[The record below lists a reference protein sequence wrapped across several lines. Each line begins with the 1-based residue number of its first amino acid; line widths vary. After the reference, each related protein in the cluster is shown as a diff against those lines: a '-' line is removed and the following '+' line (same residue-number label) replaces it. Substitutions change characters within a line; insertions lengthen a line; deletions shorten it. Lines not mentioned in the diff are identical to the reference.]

1 MRVSDIRQQF
11 IDKYNRQEFR
21 GNGTVELQAV
31 SFEAD
36 ELTIFGKRNEEYI
49 AAEIEWY
56 NSKDRSVQKLFD
68 IYGKEVKI
76 WKDVADKWGE
86 VNSNYGWCIH
96 SQARYYQYQEV
107 YHTLK
112 YYKNT
117 RQAVMIYTHPDN
129 ELDAIVQMRSNDA
142 VFGYTNDRAWQ
153 QYVLAKL
160 AKDLYLIPGKMT
172 WQVGSMHIYE
182 RHYHL
187 IGEAH
192 GS

>member
-56 NSKDRSVQKLFD
+56 NSKDRSVEKLFD

-117 RQAVMIYTHPDN
+117 RQAVMIYTHPDMHN
-129 ELDAIVQMRSNDA
+129 IAGKDFTCTNTVQYFIND
-142 VFGYTNDRAWQ
+142 
-153 QYVLAKL
+153 
-160 AKDLYLIPGKMT
+160 
-172 WQVGSMHIYE
+172 
-182 RHYHL
+182 
-187 IGEAH
+187 
-192 GS
+192 